1 LIGRV
6 IIIVMDSV
14 GIGWLP
20 DAHLYGDAGANTL
33 GHIYRDMEGFSLPVL
48 EKLGLGNIEGTEF
61 IKKCDEP
68 IGCYGRAAERSKG
81 KDTITGHW
89 EMTGIVLD
97 KPFPTYP
104 YGFPEDLIKAFE
116 KRIGRPVLG
125 NKAASGTA
133 IIDELGKVHM
143 ETGHPIIYT
152 SADSVFQ
159 IAAHEEVVPL
169 DMLYSMSEAAREVLT
184 GEHRVA
190 RVIARPFI
198 GKPGQFVR
206 TANRRD
212 YSVEPPAKT
221 LLDYASE
228 QGYSVTA
235 VGKIYDIFNGRGITR
250 HVHTGNNT
258 EGISKTVHY
267 INEDGKGIIFTNLV
281 DFDMKY
287 GHRNNV
293 EGYGEALKEFDDALP
308 VLLDSLKD
316 EDLLI
321 ITADHGCD
329 PTTSSTDH
337 SREYVP
343 VLAYGK
349 RIRSGVN
356 IGTRESFADIGATT
370 AQALNIKGYNEGM
383 SFLDIIVK

>member
-1 LIGRV
+1 MIERV

-20 DAHLYGDAGANTL
+20 DAHLYGDTGANTL
-33 GHIYRDMEGFSLPVL
+33 GHIYREIEGFSLPVL
-48 EKLGLGNIEGTEF
+48 EMLGIGNIEGTEF
-61 IKKCDEP
+61 IKKFDEP
-68 IGCYGRAAERSKG
+68 IGCYGRAAEKSKG

-104 YGFPEDLIKAFE
+104 YGFPADLIKAFE
-116 KRIGRPVLG
+116 KRIGRPTLG

-133 IIDELGKVHM
+133 IIEELGKVHM

-159 IAAHEEVVPL
+159 IAAHEEIVPL
-169 DMLYSMSEAAREVLT
+169 DMLYGMCEAAREVLT

-198 GKPGQFVR
+198 GKPGRFVR

-228 QGYSVTA
+228 QGHSVTA

-250 HVHTGNNT
+250 HVHTGNNI
-258 EGISKTVHY
+258 EGISKTIHY
-267 INEDGKGIIFTNLV
+267 INEGGKGIIFTNLV

-308 VLLDSLKD
+308 VLLDSLKE

-329 PTTSSTDH
+329 PSTSSTDH

-349 RIRSGVN
+349 HIRSGVD

-370 AQALNIKGYNEGM
+370 AQALNIQGYSEGM